1 MGLDNYIEISSVCVH
16 KSHAYPQIIVRNN
29 VIAFYD
35 SIKFPILDMSLAFRD
50 KIVIS
55 LFLAVAFTILIQLN

>member
-1 MGLDNYIEISSVCVH
+1 MGLDNCIEISRVCVH

-50 KIVIS
+50 TVVIS
-55 LFLAVAFTILIQLN
+55 LVLAVAFTILIELN